1 MRRPSLTLLPLG
13 LALMLGLFG
22 LSMIVQPESSK
33 AQENGLSL
41 ITATPDEGFEL
52 AITLS
57 RRAVSTTQPDREV
70 LFSLRETYA
79 TDPAMLIAVSQ
90 VVATHFQTIAEANDH
105 WDD

>member
-1 MRRPSLTLLPLG
+1 MRRSHLTLLPLG
-13 LALMLGLFG
+13 LALTLGLFG
-22 LSMIVQPESSK
+22 LSMIAQPESSQ
-33 AQENGLSL
+33 AQEAGLSL

-52 AITLS
+52 AIILS

-79 TDPAMLIAVSQ
+79 TDPALLIAASQ